1 MLTHQDIAHE
11 LRIMQAQRK
20 FAKQGDR
27 EHWRILKELIQ
38 SRSPNAVAEMEQ
50 RKGLRAEAP

>member
-1 MLTHQDIAHE
+1 MLTHQEIAHE
-11 LRIMQAQRK
+11 LRIMQAERQ

-38 SRSPNAVAEMEQ
+38 SRSPNAVAEIES
-50 RKGLRAEAP
+50 RKGLLR